1 MPINNVTGPTNLNV
15 QTIDTD
21 GDGAVDQGQ
30 IKKESGS
37 VSSFDSFN
45 LKTSEGLAQFK
56 QACLDMGVAVP
67 EFVGASS
74 SYVNSLSAENQST
87 LNSFGTS
94 LTDPSA
100 PASSE
105 LQSRWAEFVGKQAV
119 GGGIDVNA
127 LVQHV
132 LRDAYLEN
140 TQDLYFHASKVKYY
154 NELKK
159 SIRTELTKARE
170 ELAKYAGKEG
180 TESVSYSKTAF
191 STDYTGASASGQ
203 PEILTNPDGDVGT
216 KEGLETYIENLE
228 EKLNSVGD
236 DAQLA
241 NVDLQNMLQ
250 KQQQTM
256 QMMSN
261 ISKMLHDTAMAVIR
275 KIG

>member
-1 MPINNVTGPTNLNV
+1 MSISVTGPASVNV
-15 QTIDTD
+15 ETIDVD
-21 GDGAVDQGQ
+21 GDGVADKGQ
-30 IKKESGS
+30 IRKDTAS

-45 LKTSEGLAQFK
+45 LKTAEGVAQFK

-67 EFVGASS
+67 EFVGSS
-74 SYVNSLSAENQST
+74 SDYINSLSADSQAT
-87 LNSFGTS
+87 LSSFGAS
-94 LTDPSA
+94 LTSPSG

-119 GGGIDVNA
+119 NGGIDVNA

-132 LRDAYLEN
+132 LRDSYLES
-140 TQDLYFHASKVKYY
+140 TQDLYFYASKVKFF

-159 SIRTELTKARE
+159 SIREELTNARE
-170 ELAKYAGKEG
+170 ALSSQAGGEE
-180 TESVSYSKTAF
+180 TDPLSYEKKAF
-191 STDYTGASASGQ
+191 STDYTGTGESGQ
-203 PEILTNPDGDVGT
+203 PEIKTSSDGTTTT
-216 KEGLETYIENLE
+216 KKELETYIENLE
-228 EKLNSVGD
+228 EQLNSVGD

>member
-1 MPINNVTGPTNLNV
+1 MGINVNGPASLNV
-15 QTIDTD
+15 QTVDTD
-21 GDGAVDQGQ
+21 NDGVADQGE
-30 IKKESGS
+30 IKKNTGS

-74 SYVNSLSAENQST
+74 SYVESLSAESQST
-87 LNSFGTS
+87 LNSFGSS
-94 LTDPSA
+94 LTNPSA

-119 GGGIDVNA
+119 SGGIDVNA

-140 TQDLYFHASKVKYY
+140 TQDLYFYASKVKFY

-159 SIRTELTKARE
+159 GIREELTKARE
-170 ELAKYAGKEG
+170 ELANHAGKEA
-180 TESVSYSKTAF
+180 TDPVEYSKSAF
-191 STDYTGASASGQ
+191 STDYTGAGSDGQ
-203 PEILTNPDGDVGT
+203 PEILKSGDGTTET
-216 KEGLETYIENLE
+216 KEQLETYIKNLE

>member
-1 MPINNVTGPTNLNV
+1 MTINVTGPTNLNV

-21 GDGAVDQGQ
+21 NDGVADQGQ
-30 IKKESGS
+30 IKKETGS
-37 VSSFDSFN
+37 ASSFDSFN
-45 LKTSEGLAQFK
+45 LKTTEGLAQFK

-67 EFVGASS
+67 EFVGTSS
-74 SYVNSLSAENQST
+74 AYVNSLSADSQST
-87 LNSFGTS
+87 LNSFGSS

-140 TQDLYFHASKVKYY
+140 TQDLYFHASKVKFY

-159 SIRTELTKARE
+159 GIRTELTKARE

-180 TESVSYSKTAF
+180 TEAVSYDKTAF
-191 STDYTGASASGQ
+191 SSDYTGAGADGQ
-203 PEILTNPDGDVGT
+203 PEIVKSSDGATST
-216 KEGLETYIENLE
+216 KEELETYIENLE

>member
-1 MPINNVTGPTNLNV
+1 MAIDVNAPVSVSV
-15 QTIDTD
+15 QTIDID
-21 GDGAVDQGQ
+21 GDGVSDTGQ
-30 IKKESGS
+30 IQKNTGS

-45 LKTSEGLAQFK
+45 LKTPEGLQQFK
-56 QACLDMGVAVP
+56 EACLEMGVAVP
-67 EFVGASS
+67 EFVGSSS
-74 SYVNSLSAENQST
+74 SYVSSLSAESQAT
-87 LNSFGTS
+87 LNSFGTT
-94 LTDPSA
+94 LTNPSA
-100 PASSE
+100 PASSA

-119 GGGIDVNA
+119 NGGVDVNA

-132 LRDAYLEN
+132 LRDSYLES
-140 TQDLYFHASKVKYY
+140 TQDLYFYASKVKFY

-159 SIRTELTKARE
+159 GIRE
-170 ELAKYAGKEG
+170 ELTNARKELSGHAGREDTDAVTYNKI
-180 TESVSYSKTAF
+180 AF
-191 STDYTGASASGQ
+191 STDYTGAAASGQ
-203 PEILTNPDGDVGT
+203 PEIVTSPDGTTST
-216 KEGLETYIENLE
+216 KKDLETYIEALE